1 MIGIRLEP
9 SIFGE
14 SNSLSDKIDTAELK
28 DIELDPTRSEFVT
41 PDCRYIF
48 NSAQNVISKQ
58 SIEREQDVLELKKKK
73 LELNARLRL
82 EKKITTIIIFYY
94 LVVAL
99 ILITHIILTAL
110 KFVVVSDSVIIT
122 LLSVTFVNTIGLLL
136 IIVKYYFPNMNQPEK
151 EK

>member
-14 SNSLSDKIDTAELK
+14 THSLSDKIDSTELK
-28 DIELDPTRSEFVT
+28 DIELDPTKADFVT
-41 PDCRYIF
+41 PECQDIF
-48 NSAQNVISKQ
+48 NSAQSVITRQ
-58 SIEREQDVLELKKKK
+58 SLEREQDVLALKKKK

-99 ILITHIILTAL
+99 ILISHIILTAL
-110 KFVVVSDSVIIT
+110 KFIVVSDSVIIT
-122 LLSVTFVNTIGLLL
+122 LLTVTFVNTIGLLL
-136 IIVKYYFPNMNQPEK
+136 IIVKYYFPNINQPEK
-151 EK
+151 